1 MRVCPPL
8 SSELLLPLTGL
19 GRRQALSMA
28 KEEKSE
34 MATIAKKQLE
44 GRGYVLSLSTTRDGE
59 NLIGKVRVT
68 EASTQRTVA
77 SFVSVWKIDNM
88 ELVFGIDAGEGI
100 ARDLVN
106 QGKELEGVRKK
117 ILEYSRPLTDLRDRM
132 PTRPVLPP
140 SAPGR

>member
-1 MRVCPPL
+1 
-8 SSELLLPLTGL
+8 
-19 GRRQALSMA
+19 MA

-34 MATIAKKQLE
+34 MTTIAKKQLE
-44 GRGYVLSLSTTRDGE
+44 GRGYVLALSTTREGE

-68 EASTQRTVA
+68 EAATHRTVA

-106 QGKELEGVRKK
+106 QAMNLF
-117 ILEYSRPLTDLRDRM
+117 DLFKY
-132 PTRPVLPP
+132 VLPGVQVKEE
-140 SAPGR
+140 AWAHITIK

>member
-1 MRVCPPL
+1 MRVCLRPA
-8 SSELLLPLTGL
+8 SELLLPLTGL
-19 GRRQALSMA
+19 GRREALWMA

-100 ARDLVN
+100 ARDLMN
-106 QGKELEGVRKK
+106 QAMNLF
-117 ILEYSRPLTDLRDRM
+117 DLFKY
-132 PTRPVLPP
+132 VLPGVQVKEE
-140 SAPGR
+140 A

>member
-1 MRVCPPL
+1 MP
-8 SSELLLPLTGL
+8 SELLLPLTGL
-19 GRRQALSMA
+19 GRREALPMA

-68 EASTQRTVA
+68 EAATHRTVA

-100 ARDLVN
+100 ARDLMN
-106 QGKELEGVRKK
+106 QAMNLF
-117 ILEYSRPLTDLRDRM
+117 DLFKY
-132 PTRPVLPP
+132 VLPG
-140 SAPGR
+140 AQVKEEA